1 MDQLAHLRLLQLLSP
16 VLPVGSFSYSQGLE
30 WAVQDQWICDE
41 KGFHQWLLEWI
52 DGSLAQQDLP
62 LLIRLYNAAIE
73 ANNEDL
79 YHWSQLVL
87 ATRDTKELREE
98 ELNRANA
105 YIRVLKGLCLTNEK
119 MPMQAFRNT
128 PLASIAWAAAQWA
141 IPLDSLLLSYTHNW
155 LENAVTNGV
164 KLISL
169 GQTAGQRLIHDVSR
183 QILIAVENS
192 KLVGD
197 HEIGYSMP
205 AISMASSAHET
216 QYSRVY
222 RS

>member
-1 MDQLAHLRLLQLLSP
+1 VDQLAHLRLLQLLSP

-30 WAVQDQWICDE
+30 WAVQDKWISDE
-41 KGFHQWLLEWI
+41 KDFLHWLLEWI

-62 LLIRLYNAAIE
+62 LLIRLYNAANE
-73 ANNEDL
+73 AENEELDQ
-79 YHWSQLVL
+79 WSQLVL

-105 YIRVLKGLCLTNEK
+105 YLRVLKGLSMTNENL
-119 MPMQAFRNT
+119 PIQAFRNS
-128 PLASIAWAAAQWA
+128 PLASIAWAAAQWS
-141 IPLDSLLLSYTHNW
+141 IPLDSLLLSYSHNW

-164 KLISL
+164 KLIPL
-169 GQTAGQRLIHDVSR
+169 GQTAGQRLIHDISP

-197 HEIGYSMP
+197 HEIGFSMP

-216 QYSRVY
+216 QYSRMY